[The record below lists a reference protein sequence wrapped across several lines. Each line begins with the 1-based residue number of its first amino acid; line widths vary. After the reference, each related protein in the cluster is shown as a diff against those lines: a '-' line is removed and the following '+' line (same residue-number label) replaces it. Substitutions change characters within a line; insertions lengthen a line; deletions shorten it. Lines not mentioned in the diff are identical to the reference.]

1 MVAITISEK
10 EDHDGVLTFQMDNA
24 QVSMVNALRRVILS
38 EIDTVVIRG
47 FPHKQNDIDCIK
59 NNSRLNN
66 EVLKHRLINIPIH
79 IADENIDISK
89 YVLIIKKKNDTDSI
103 INITTQDFIIKHQN
117 GSYLNNEAVQ
127 QIFPPNHITKEYILF
142 TRLRPAI
149 GSQTGEEIHI
159 EAKFTRSNAMED
171 SAYNCVSTCSYI
183 FTPDIVKQKQ
193 AWDAKRKALDNNI
206 EDDEVLRMEHDFYA
220 IDAKRLYKSNS
231 FQFTIES
238 IGTYENDIILKKACY
253 VLQEKCNHYKE
264 KVETKEIEIRDGDCV
279 NRAFDIILENDNYT
293 FGKILEYAL
302 YELYF
307 KNEKLFSFISY
318 KKSHP
323 HDDFAFIRIMF
334 KDDNMDANNIYG
346 MLKEG
351 IRYNEIVLESILEQ
365 I

>member
-10 EDHDGVLTFQMDNA
+10 EDNDGILTFQMDNA
-24 QVSMVNALRRVILS
+24 HVSIVNALRRVILS
-38 EIDTVVIRG
+38 EINTVVIRG
-47 FPHKQNDIDCIK
+47 FPHEENDIDCIK
-59 NNSRLNN
+59 NTCRFNN

-89 YVLIIKKKNDTDSI
+89 YILIIKKKNDTDSI
-103 INITTQDFIIKHQN
+103 VNITTQDFIIKHQN
-117 GSYLNNEAVQ
+117 GSYLSNEAVQ
-127 QIFPPNHITKEYILF
+127 QIFPPNNITKEYILF

-149 GSQTGEEIHI
+149 GTHPGEEIHI
-159 EAKFTRSNAMED
+159 EATFTRSNAMED

-183 FTPDIVKQKQ
+183 FTPDKVKQKQ
-193 AWDAKRKALDNNI
+193 AWDVKRKSLDSNV
-206 EDDEVLRMEHDFYA
+206 EDDEILRIENDFYA
-220 IDAKRLYKSNS
+220 IDAKRIYKSNS

-238 IGTYENDIILKKACY
+238 IGVYENDVILKKACY
-253 VLQEKCNHYKE
+253 VLQQKCNDYKE
-264 KVETKEIEIRDGDCV
+264 KVETKEIEIKDGDCV

-307 KNEKLFSFISY
+307 KNEKSLSFISY
-318 KKSHP
+318 KKTHP
-323 HDDFAFIRIMF
+323 HDDYSFIRVMF

-351 IRYNEIVLESILEQ
+351 IRYNEILLESILQQ